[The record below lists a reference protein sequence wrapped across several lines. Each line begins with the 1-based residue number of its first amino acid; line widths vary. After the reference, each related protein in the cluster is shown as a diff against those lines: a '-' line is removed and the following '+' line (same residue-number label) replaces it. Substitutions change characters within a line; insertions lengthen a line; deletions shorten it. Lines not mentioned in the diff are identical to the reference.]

1 MRMASRGNL
10 QSIHSH
16 RSITAEAVVNHFSV
30 SQIADILWKYGE
42 ERQAVKIARAIETAR
57 CKEPIVSTTQLASL
71 VANAMGLSHAWMQS
85 KSHPAT
91 KTFQALRI
99 YVNDE
104 LEELRKGLIATEHV
118 LKSGGMCMVV
128 TFHSLEDRL
137 TKRFFQA
144 CQQNEPLLDS
154 TDVQI
159 RPDPT
164 KYKRLRRLAH
174 ERELQREKFESELI
188 FM

>member
-1 MRMASRGNL
+1 MASRGNL
-10 QSIHSH
+10 QSIQND

-42 ERQAVKIARAIETAR
+42 ERQAVKIARAIESAR
-57 CKEPIVSTTQLASL
+57 CKEPITSTTQLASL
-71 VANAMGLSHAWMQS
+71 VATAMGLGNAWMHS

-99 YVNDE
+99 YVNNE
-104 LEELRKGLIATEHV
+104 LEELRKGLVATEHV
-118 LKSGGMCMVV
+118 LKPGGMCMVV

-144 CQQNEPLLDS
+144 CEQNEPLLDP
-154 TDVQI
+154 TEDHI

-164 KYKRLRRLAH
+164 KHKRLRRIAYEKEL
-174 ERELQREKFESELI
+174 ERERVERIER